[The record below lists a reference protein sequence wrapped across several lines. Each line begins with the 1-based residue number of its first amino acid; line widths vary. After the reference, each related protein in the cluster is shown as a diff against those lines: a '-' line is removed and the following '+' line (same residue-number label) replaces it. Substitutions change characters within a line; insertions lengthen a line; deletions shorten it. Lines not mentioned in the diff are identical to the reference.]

1 MIARLDVDLADA
13 LVVLAAAEARATAAG
28 LAVAVAVVDAAGG
41 LVALHRMDGVQPAG
55 PDVAVAK
62 ARASALFRR
71 PTAAFEEVAAQ
82 LDTPA
87 VLMLTSAVPH
97 ALPVTGGVPMRL
109 PGSGEVVGAVGVSG
123 GRGDQDAD
131 VAAAGAAALTSG
143 LDRIRPV
150 EEVEEGSGRVA
161 ASGRRP

>member
-1 MIARLDVDLADA
+1 MIARWDVDLADA
-13 LVVLAAAEARATAAG
+13 LVVLAAAEARATALG

-41 LVALHRMDGVQPAG
+41 LIALHRMDGVQPAG

-82 LDTPA
+82 RGKPA

-97 ALPVTGGVPMRL
+97 ALPVTGGVPIRL
-109 PGSGEVVGAVGVSG
+109 PGSGEVAGAVGVSG
-123 GRGDQDAD
+123 GSGDQDAD
-131 VAAAGAAALTSG
+131 VAAAGASA
-143 LDRIRPV
+143 LDRVEPV
-150 EEVEEGSGRVA
+150 EEVEEGTGGVA
-161 ASGRRP
+161 ATRRRP